1 MLRFCQVRGASGY
14 SLHSGIKTSCNLHT
28 TAANVLIPAR
38 QTATFFLMKT
48 NEKDMETDIKKLA
61 LAHAEAAIQVLAD
74 IMNNADAPAGARI
87 SAAKTLL
94 DRGFGKLT
102 TEKPKPERREA
113 PVVRIERVI
122 VDPKEPGVET
132 PAEPWTYREY
142 YEPAND
148 RLPSEDRAVVDQ
160 PDQDQDQRA
169 PPDVGDYGD
178 YAMATDYRWELN
190 K

>member
-1 MLRFCQVRGASGY
+1 
-14 SLHSGIKTSCNLHT
+14 
-28 TAANVLIPAR
+28 
-38 QTATFFLMKT
+38 
-48 NEKDMETDIKKLA
+48 METDIKKLA

-94 DRGFGKLT
+94 DRGLGKVT
-102 TEKPKPERREA
+102 TQKEEPESREA

-148 RLPSEDRAVVDQ
+148 RLPAEEEEVLGQ
-160 PDQDQDQRA
+160 QDDGQAQRA